1 MKSTKD
7 GASNEHW
14 ITDLKNK
21 IYMKQTNLRI
31 SVNHLLTHSDPSCW
45 YSSMWACVKTS
56 NPGHLVLTSHYIVD
70 PYGFSSPNREFFC
83 LGS

>member
-21 IYMKQTNLRI
+21 VYMKQTNLRI
-31 SVNHLLTHSDPSCW
+31 IFCPIPPLLVGILQC
-45 YSSMWACVKTS
+45 
-56 NPGHLVLTSHYIVD
+56 GHVLKRQTVATLS
-70 PYGFSSPNREFFC
+70 
-83 LGS
+83 